1 MPLLSPD
8 RRETLAALLAGAAA
22 APAHAASPRAK
33 AGRAREVLAF
43 YYRGRH
49 NPQVSGFWKRWQG
62 PTGKEAPD
70 EDPVPD
76 TPILGPYDSHDPSVL
91 AQHARWLKAAGCTGM
106 VLGAWSREIW
116 EDKDGGRRTQD
127 AMHAQGLKTTVYLEG
142 QKGGV
147 EGAKADL
154 GYLYDRA
161 FAHPSQLRHG
171 GRPVVF
177 AYRRAFREL
186 PVAGWREAAR
196 AVAGPGRPEILLIG
210 DVDLWDP
217 AYADKAKGLDGTH
230 SWSVVET
237 VAGKTPAEMDAHFA
251 GTSPEWRAKA
261 AGALR
266 CATVMP
272 GWNDV
277 RILKRPY
284 PRPTTDRFGTGT
296 LQAFWRAALR
306 HDPDFVLINSFN
318 AWHNGCEIEPSRE
331 WGDTALKANAAFA
344 RRFLARA

>member
-1 MPLLSPD
+1 MPSHD
-8 RRETLAALLAGAAA
+8 RRETLAALVAGAAA
-22 APAHAASPRAK
+22 ASSAQAAPRRREA
-33 AGRAREVLAF
+33 RTPREVLAF

-49 NPQVSGFWKRWQG
+49 NPKFSGFYKRWQG

-76 TPILGPYDSHDPSVL
+76 TPILGPYDSHDPAVL
-91 AQHARWLKAAGCTGM
+91 AQHARWLKAAGCTGI

-116 EDKDGGRRTQD
+116 EDKDGGRRTQE
-127 AMHAQGLKTTVYLEG
+127 AMHAQGLKSTIYLEG
-142 QKGGV
+142 LKGGV
-147 EGAKADL
+147 DGAKADL
-154 GYLYDRA
+154 AYLYERV
-161 FAHPSQLRHG
+161 FTHPSQIRVG

-177 AYRRAFREL
+177 AYRRVMREL
-186 PVAGWREAAR
+186 PASGWREAAR
-196 AVAGPGRPEILLIG
+196 VVAGPGRPEILLIG

-251 GTSPEWRAKA
+251 KVLPEWRAKM
-261 AGALR
+261 AGSLR

-272 GWNDV
+272 GWNDT

-296 LQAFWRAALR
+296 LDAFWRAAMR
-306 HDPDFVLINSFN
+306 EDPHFVLINSFN
-318 AWHNGCEIEPSRE
+318 AWHNGCQIEPSRE
-331 WGDTALKANAAFA
+331 WGDTALTANAAWAKRFMA
-344 RRFLARA
+344 RT